1 MTVHGATV
9 DPLTAWAN
17 DAVWKRKMGSDADQI
32 RRCLPPEL
40 CELHDAV
47 VERARSA
54 AAQALILSGSTVR
67 GRRTESSDLDY
78 HLVGPRIEMK
88 DLSSELD
95 LHVLS
100 EGKLESELLAGDDF
114 VHWSLRFGCVVFD
127 DGTVRRALRLLVER
141 QAWPDVDRKRAHA
154 AKSLELARRFVATGD
169 EDGALEQV
177 RTALSL
183 AARARLL
190 GEGTFPLSRAEL
202 PAQLDSIG
210 CGDSAR
216 ALAATIHA
224 SPPLPELAQAVR
236 QGEELLAASRSS
248 TNSAAT
254 LKEPQSVAD
263 GAVPPR

>member
-1 MTVHGATV
+1 VTVHDATV

-17 DAVWKRKMGSDADQI
+17 DAVWRRKMGSDADRI

-40 CELHDAV
+40 CGLHNAV
-47 VERARSA
+47 VERSRSA

-67 GRRTESSDLDY
+67 GRRTEISDLDY
-78 HLVGPRIEMK
+78 HLVGPRIETK
-88 DLSSELD
+88 DLSSEVD

-100 EGKLESELLAGDDF
+100 EQKLESELLAGDDF

-127 DGTVRRALRLLVER
+127 DGTVRQALRLLVER
-141 QAWPDVDRKRAHA
+141 QPWPDVDRKCAHA

-183 AARARLL
+183 VARARLL
-190 GEGTFPLSRAEL
+190 GEGVFPLSRAEL

-224 SPPLPELAQAVR
+224 SPSLPELAEAVR
-236 QGEELLAASRSS
+236 QGEELLVRSRSS
-248 TNSAAT
+248 TTCVAPP
-254 LKEPQSVAD
+254 KEPQSVAD
-263 GAVPPR
+263 GAVRSR